1 MGKVII
7 FSGILYDGNYICY
20 HIDDEMNKH
29 EEIILFNDYDA
40 PIEVGSVMNIE
51 TKYIMTLVFTNTSHN
66 SENYVN
72 IEFDMPDIRVK
83 NEYTKLKKTFSKIIL
98 RKRSSYVYKFHTFLS
113 IQERFPILG
122 SALDLSTS
130 FTTKNKQNDEF
141 ITSYVCKNIDLYKL
155 CPLTIQNINVD
166 IDNLNKNLKTCE
178 QLPDKLENE
187 KKNRVNRLNNDI
199 ESLLKDIARVNATW
213 SYGEILLVV
222 LFGVGIVLCLFIIGI
237 FR

>member
-7 FSGILYDGNYICY
+7 FSGILYDGNYRCY
-20 HIDDEMNKH
+20 HIDDKMNNH
-29 EEIILFNDYDA
+29 EEIILFNDNDA

-72 IEFDMPDIRVK
+72 IEFDMPDIRVQY
-83 NEYTKLKKTFSKIIL
+83 EYTKLKKTFSKIIL

-130 FTTKNKQNDEF
+130 YTTKNKQNDDF
-141 ITSYVCKNIDLYKL
+141 ITSYICNKIDLYKI
-155 CPLTIQNINVD
+155 CPQTIKNINLD
-166 IDNLNKNLKTCE
+166 IQHLNEKLKTCE
-178 QLPDKLENE
+178 QGPDNFENV

-222 LFGVGIVLCLFIIGI
+222 LFGVGIVMFLLIFIQI
-237 FR
+237 

>member
-7 FSGILYDGNYICY
+7 FSGILYDGNYRCY

-51 TKYIMTLVFTNTSHN
+51 TKFIMTLVFTNTSHN

-72 IEFDMPDIRVK
+72 IEFDMPDIRIK
-83 NEYTKLKKTFSKIIL
+83 NEYTELTELKKTFNKIIL
-98 RKRSSYVYKFHTFLS
+98 RKRTSIVYKFHTFLS

-155 CPLTIQNINVD
+155 CPQTIH
-166 IDNLNKNLKTCE
+166 NLNYDIK
-178 QLPDKLENE
+178 QLNE
-187 KKNRVNRLNNDI
+187 KVTKCQQEPMHSIFVFIRLYQFKKAFIFMFENN
-199 ESLLKDIARVNATW
+199 
-213 SYGEILLVV
+213 
-222 LFGVGIVLCLFIIGI
+222 
-237 FR
+237 